1 MLIKKNKGQSAIE
14 YSTILIVVIG
24 ALVASQNYFKRGMQG
39 RWKESVDQLGDQYDP
54 RVANT
59 SIRHVIQTN
68 TVTSLVSVSTPSGL
82 QTMRNDVSR
91 SLETKTGS
99 MAVGAY

>member
-1 MLIKKNKGQSAIE
+1 MIIRKNKGQSAIE
-14 YSTILIVVIG
+14 YSTILIIVIG

-54 RVANT
+54 RTTNG

-68 TVTSLVSVSTPSGL
+68 TVTALVSVSTPSGL